1 MTTPRKAL
9 IEQARAAAADARRFF
24 AGMDGCRELE
34 LAKLIESLCAEL
46 TALER
51 ESGNTPEG

>member
-9 IEQARAAAADARRFF
+9 LEQARAAAADARRFF

-34 LAKLIESLCAEL
+34 LARLIEALCAEL
-46 TALER
+46 AKI
-51 ESGNTPEG
+51 GDTPG